1 MKKVIIG
8 GLAAASLLA
17 TASIAATTSCL
28 AGDDLCEPA
37 RLTGKAGERLAQGG
51 PMMGG
56 GGEGMMKGRG
66 MMRER
71 MRGMMK
77 ERGMGPGMMRGR
89 MMGNP
94 VRHRQ
99 VMMGGGV
106 PAPYAGMKNP
116 LEPTKENIEAGRKL
130 YEENCASCHG
140 PKGLGDGEAGKELNP
155 PPANIAFV
163 IDKPIA
169 TDGFLMW
176 TISEGGEKLKTAMP
190 AFKDVLSEKERWQ
203 LILFLRN
210 GLGR

>member
-1 MKKVIIG
+1 MKEKLSG
-8 GLAAASLLA
+8 GLAAVPMLFVV
-17 TASIAATTSCL
+17 SIANSAVCQ
-28 AGDDLCEPA
+28 AGVDMCEPA
-37 RLTGKAGERLAQGG
+37 RLTGKAGARMAQGG
-51 PMMGG
+51 PMM
-56 GGEGMMKGRG
+56 EGPMQG
-66 MMRER
+66 MVRER

-77 ERGMGPGMMRGR
+77 ERGMGQGMMRGR

-94 VRHRQ
+94 VRHRR

-106 PAPYAGMKNP
+106 PAPYAGMSNP
-116 LEPTKENIEAGRKL
+116 LKPTKENIEAGRKL

-140 PKGLGDGEAGKELNP
+140 PQGRGDGEAGKELNP

-176 TISEGGEKLKTAMP
+176 TISEGGEKLGTAMP

-203 LILFLRN
+203 LILYLRT
-210 GLGR
+210 LSRFSR